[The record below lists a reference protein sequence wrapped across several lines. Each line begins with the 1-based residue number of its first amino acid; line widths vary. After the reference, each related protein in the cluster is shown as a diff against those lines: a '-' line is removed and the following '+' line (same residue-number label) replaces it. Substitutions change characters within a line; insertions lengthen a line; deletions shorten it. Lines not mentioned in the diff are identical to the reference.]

1 MQKILVTGASG
12 FLGKNLISKILK
24 NKNFVIYA
32 LTHSKN
38 YEFKDKKNLLLID
51 CDITN
56 SKKLKKKL
64 NLNFDYVVNFA
75 GNINHKNKKETY
87 DAHFK
92 GLKNIIN
99 SINLDKLKLFIQ
111 IGSSLEYGNAKS
123 PHFESQACNPMSHYG
138 KSKFLAT
145 KLIKQKIKKY
155 IILRLYQVYGPFQ
168 KKNRLIPITINSCL
182 KNNSFAC
189 SEGNQ
194 MRDFLY
200 VNDFIKLIL
209 KILNKKNV
217 KKGIYNVG
225 SGKSI
230 KIKTIIEK
238 IKKKIKKGKP
248 LFGKIKMRKEEV
260 INSYPNISK
269 IRKAFNWKPTT
280 ELEKGLI
287 KTIKSYAK

>member
-12 FLGKNLISKILK
+12 FLGKNLISKILS
-24 NKNFVIYA
+24 NKNFIIYA
-32 LTHSKN
+32 LIHSKR
-38 YEFKDKKNLLLID
+38 YELRDKKNLFFID

-64 NLNFDYVVNFA
+64 NLNFDYVINFA

-87 DAHFK
+87 NAHFK
-92 GLKNIIN
+92 GLKNILNAIN
-99 SINLDKLKLFIQ
+99 VDQLKLFIQ

-123 PHFESQACNPMSHYG
+123 PHFESQVCNPKSHYG

-145 KLIKQKIKKY
+145 KLIKRKIKNY

-168 KKNRLIPITINSCL
+168 KKNRLIPITIDSCL

-189 SEGNQ
+189 SEGKQ

-230 KIKTIIEK
+230 KIKTVIEK
-238 IKKKIKKGKP
+238 IIKKIKKGKP
-248 LFGKIKMRKEEV
+248 LFGKIKMRKEEI

-269 IRKAFNWKPTT
+269 IKKAFKWKPTT

-287 KTIKSYAK
+287 KTIKSYEK

>member
-145 KLIKQKIKKY
+145 KLWEQGIETRPLFKPVNLMQPYKKFSKTKLISSEKIFGCGINLPSFPSLKDEQIDLIINTINNTPGNQLIKK
-155 IILRLYQVYGPFQ
+155 L
-168 KKNRLIPITINSCL
+168 
-182 KNNSFAC
+182 
-189 SEGNQ
+189 
-194 MRDFLY
+194 
-200 VNDFIKLIL
+200 
-209 KILNKKNV
+209 
-217 KKGIYNVG
+217 
-225 SGKSI
+225 
-230 KIKTIIEK
+230 K
-238 IKKKIKKGKP
+238 IKKKFNI
-248 LFGKIKMRKEEV
+248 V
-260 INSYPNISK
+260 I
-269 IRKAFNWKPTT
+269 
-280 ELEKGLI
+280 
-287 KTIKSYAK
+287 